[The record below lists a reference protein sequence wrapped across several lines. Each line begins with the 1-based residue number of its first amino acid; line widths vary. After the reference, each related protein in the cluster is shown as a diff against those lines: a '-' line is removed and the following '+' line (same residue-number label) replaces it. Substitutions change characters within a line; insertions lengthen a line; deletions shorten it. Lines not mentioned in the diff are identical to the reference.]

1 MHALYPEHEEVMQC
15 AVYNHRKGL
24 SSICLVAFEFDY
36 AGVLGSREFGEAF
49 FLCLFG
55 FSAFLLMSFE
65 VFRFHTTVRAWLWN
79 ASSVHYF
86 RRSHLLD
93 QVESATCNE
102 KREKKI

>member
-1 MHALYPEHEEVMQC
+1 MHALYPEHEEVMQS
-15 AVYNHRKGL
+15 AVYNHRKAL
-24 SSICLVAFEFDY
+24 SSICLVPLEFDY
-36 AGVLGSREFGEAF
+36 AGVLGSREFGHPF
-49 FLCLFG
+49 TFGLFG
-55 FSAFLLMSFE
+55 FSALLLMSFE
-65 VFRFHTTVRAWLWN
+65 VFRFFTTVRAGLWN